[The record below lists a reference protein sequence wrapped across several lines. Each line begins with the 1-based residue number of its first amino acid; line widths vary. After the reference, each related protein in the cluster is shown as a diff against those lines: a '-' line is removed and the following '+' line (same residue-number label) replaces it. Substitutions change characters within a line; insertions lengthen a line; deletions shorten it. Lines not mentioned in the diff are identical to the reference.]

1 MMFMGMA
8 PFGALT
14 AGALAHHLGAPWT
27 VALGGVACVGGAILF
42 GMHMPNIRRE
52 ARELVLAQ
60 GMTGGSP
67 AEEMTSRGL
76 S

>member
-1 MMFMGMA
+1 MN
-8 PFGALT
+8 
-14 AGALAHHLGAPWT
+14 
-27 VALGGVACVGGAILF
+27 I
-42 GMHMPNIRRE
+42 PNIRGE

-60 GMTGGSP
+60 GMTGGAP

>member
-1 MMFMGMA
+1 MN
-8 PFGALT
+8 L
-14 AGALAHHLGAPWT
+14 
-27 VALGGVACVGGAILF
+27 
-42 GMHMPNIRRE
+42 PNVRDQ
-52 ARELVLAQ
+52 ARELILAQ